1 MADGEENLLGEEQ
14 LAANMQAAG
23 QQQQGAGQ
31 QPAPGAGPGG
41 QGQQQQAQ
49 GQQQQAQGQQQQA
62 QGVPADLQA
71 LALAQGHEQ
80 AMNEAVARIRA
91 LNQQLADRGDDS
103 VLGAIDLTA
112 AGAINQWSNAPSDQ
126 ETAEDWLES
135 VNTVKGIK
143 TWSDV
148 QTLKAMVFN
157 LRGEAR
163 TWYTTMKND
172 VDGDPVNTLENFI
185 KAFLE
190 RFRTLKTPSEVISL
204 ISNLKQKQGE
214 SVQAFWDR
222 VNHSFHEATKKE
234 MLELG
239 GNEDAKRGA
248 RLFARGLTQK
258 FYVAGLNQELQ
269 RLVSAQL
276 SELGDSKALV
286 KKCVELEASQTQN
299 KKNVVAEMSAR
310 EDSIMKELNALRSK
324 LAGADKS
331 SGTSSTYAK
340 ATKAGQ
346 TSTNTT
352 KGQNTKKKP
361 AKPFTVDP
369 ERVAKRREWVYC
381 HGCYTWGKHFQRCLL
396 YTSPSPRDG
405 LLSRMPS
412 SA

>member
-1 MADGEENLLGEEQ
+1 MADGEENLLGEDQ

-31 QPAPGAGPGG
+31 QPAPGAGPAG
-41 QGQQQQAQ
+41 Q

-157 LRGEAR
+157 LRGEA
-163 TWYTTMKND
+163 
-172 VDGDPVNTLENFI
+172 
-185 KAFLE
+185 
-190 RFRTLKTPSEVISL
+190 
-204 ISNLKQKQGE
+204 
-214 SVQAFWDR
+214 
-222 VNHSFHEATKKE
+222 
-234 MLELG
+234 
-239 GNEDAKRGA
+239 
-248 RLFARGLTQK
+248 
-258 FYVAGLNQELQ
+258 
-269 RLVSAQL
+269 
-276 SELGDSKALV
+276 
-286 KKCVELEASQTQN
+286 
-299 KKNVVAEMSAR
+299 
-310 EDSIMKELNALRSK
+310 
-324 LAGADKS
+324 
-331 SGTSSTYAK
+331 
-340 ATKAGQ
+340 
-346 TSTNTT
+346 
-352 KGQNTKKKP
+352 
-361 AKPFTVDP
+361 
-369 ERVAKRREWVYC
+369 
-381 HGCYTWGKHFQRCLL
+381 CLL
-396 YTSPSPRDG
+396 YTSPSPRD
-405 LLSRMPS
+405 LSTSRMPS